1 MKIKFNNC
9 YGEMELETQI
19 RSIFDTVTAGQIA
32 EDGKYYI
39 ILIDYKTK
47 ELYAIAKETKKQADA
62 LGYPLEEGQEA
73 VFNGEKVRGMT
84 PEEEERYN
92 MDMLYANVDLW
103 GNIEA

>member
-9 YGEMELETQI
+9 YGEMKLENKI
-19 RSIFDTVTAGQIA
+19 RSIFDNVTAGQIA
-32 EDGKYYI
+32 EDENYYV
-39 ILIDYKTK
+39 ILIGHKTK
-47 ELYAIAKETKKQADA
+47 ELYAITKETKKQADA

-84 PEEEERYN
+84 PEEEDHYN
-92 MDMLYANVDLW
+92 IDMLYANVDLW